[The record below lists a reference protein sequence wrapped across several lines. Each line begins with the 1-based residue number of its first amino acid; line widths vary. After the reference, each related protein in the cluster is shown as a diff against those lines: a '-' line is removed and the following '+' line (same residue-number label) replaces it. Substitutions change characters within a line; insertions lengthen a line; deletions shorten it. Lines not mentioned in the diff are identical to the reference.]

1 MLGVSKRVEELRFS
15 EIRKF
20 IPYSDGAKAK
30 GVQVHHLNIGQPD
43 IKTPEEFISAI
54 KNFDE
59 EIVKYEDSQGNK
71 DLIDAFVKYYE
82 SINIDIDKEDVY
94 ITNGGSEAIL
104 YALLTICDL
113 GDSVIVPEPYY
124 TNYNTMAKMAGVDII
139 SFRTYRED
147 GFRIKSKEDIIN
159 SIKDNTKAIMI
170 TNPSNPT
177 GVVYTKEEIR
187 MISDIAKEKDLF
199 IISDEVYRE
208 FVYDDFKFTSFM
220 DMKDILDRVIIID
233 SISKRYSACGARI
246 GALICKNR
254 NVTENFMKMCQAR
267 LSVSSLDQVGAANL
281 INVPKSYIEEVRI
294 EYEKR
299 RNILYEGLCDIP
311 GVHCEKP
318 SGAFYIIAKLPI
330 DNSDDFTKWMLK
342 DFQYNNKTVMVTPA
356 EGFYT
361 TEGLGKD
368 EVRLSYCINSQ
379 DLKESMLIL
388 KKALEEYNK
397 LRK

>member
-71 DLIDAFVKYYE
+71 DLIDAFVEYYE

-208 FVYDDFKFTSFM
+208 FVYDDLKFTSFM

>member
-1 MLGVSKRVEELRFS
+1 MLGVSKRIEKLRFS

-20 IPYSDGAKAK
+20 IPYSDEAKAK
-30 GVQVHHLNIGQPD
+30 GIHVHHLNIGQPD
-43 IKTPEEFISAI
+43 IKTPEEFVNAI
-54 KNFDE
+54 KNFDDK
-59 EIVKYEDSQGNK
+59 IIKYENSQGNK
-71 DLIDAFVKYYE
+71 DLINAFVKYYK
-82 SINIDIDKEDVY
+82 SINIDLDKEDVY
-94 ITNGGSEAIL
+94 VTNGGSEGIL
-104 YALLTICDL
+104 YALLTICDA

-124 TNYNTMAKMAGVDII
+124 TNYNTMARMAGVEII

-147 GFRIKSKEDIIN
+147 GFRIKNKEEILN

-208 FVYDDFKFTSFM
+208 FVYDGLEFTSFM

-254 NVTENFMKMCQAR
+254 KVTENFMKMCQAR
-267 LSVSSLDQVGAANL
+267 LSVSSLDQIGAANL

-311 GVHCEKP
+311 GVHCKKP
-318 SGAFYIIAKLPI
+318 SGAFYIIAKLPV
-330 DNSDDFTKWMLK
+330 DNSDEFTKWMLT

-361 TEGLGKD
+361 TEGLGRD
-368 EVRLSYCINSQ
+368 EVRLSYCINSE
-379 DLKESMLIL
+379 DLKEAMIIL

-397 LRK
+397 

>member
-30 GVQVHHLNIGQPD
+30 GIQVHHLNIGQPD

-208 FVYDDFKFTSFM
+208 FVYDDLKFTSFM

-342 DFQYNNKTVMVTPA
+342 DFQYNNKTVMITPA

>member
-1 MLGVSKRVEELRFS
+1 MLGVSKRVEDIRFS

-20 IPYSDGAKAK
+20 IPYSDKAKANGIK
-30 GVQVHHLNIGQPD
+30 VHHLNIGQPD
-43 IKTPEEFISAI
+43 IKTPDEFLNAI
-54 KNFDE
+54 KNFDKK
-59 EIVKYEDSQGNK
+59 IVEYENSQGNK
-71 DLIDAFVKYYE
+71 DLVDAFVNYYK
-82 SINIDIDKEDVY
+82 SININLDNEDIY

-104 YALLTICDL
+104 YALLTICDV
-113 GDSVIVPEPYY
+113 GNNIIVPEPYY
-124 TNYNTMAKMAGVDII
+124 TNYNTLAKMAGVDII

-147 GFRIKSKEDIIN
+147 GFRIKSKEDILN
-159 SIKDNTKAIMI
+159 SIDDNTKAIMI

-187 MISDIAKEKDLF
+187 MISDVAKEKDLF

-208 FVYDDFKFTSFM
+208 FVYDGLKFTSFM

-233 SISKRYSACGARI
+233 SVSKRYSACGARI

-254 NVTENFMKMCQAR
+254 NVTDNVMKMCQAR
-267 LSVSSLDQVGAANL
+267 LSVSSLDQVGATNL
-281 INVPKSYIEEVRI
+281 MNVTKEYIEDVRV

-342 DFQYNNKTVMVTPA
+342 DFQYNNTTVMITPA
-356 EGFYT
+356 EGFYST
-361 TEGLGKD
+361 KGLGKD
-368 EVRLSYCINSQ
+368 EVRLSYCIDSE

-388 KKALEEYNK
+388 KEALKKYNK
-397 LRK
+397 LTK

>member
-104 YALLTICDL
+104 YALLTICDF

-208 FVYDDFKFTSFM
+208 FVYDDLKFTSFM

>member
-1 MLGVSKRVEELRFS
+1 MLDVSKRVQDLSFS

-20 IPYSDGAKAK
+20 IPYSDEAKDK
-30 GVQVHHLNIGQPD
+30 GIKVHHLNIGQPD
-43 IKTPEEFISAI
+43 IKTPEEFLNAI
-54 KNFDE
+54 KSFDDKT
-59 EIVKYEDSQGNK
+59 VKYENSQGNK
-71 DLIDAFVKYYE
+71 DLIKTFVKYYE
-82 SINIDIDKEDVY
+82 SIDIDIDKEDVY

-104 YALLTICDL
+104 YSLLTICDH
-113 GDSVIVPEPYY
+113 GDSVLVPEPYY
-124 TNYNTMAKMAGVDII
+124 TNYNTMAKMAGIDII

-147 GFRIKSKEDIIN
+147 GFRIKSKEDILN
-159 SIKDNTKAIMI
+159 SLQDNTKAIMI
-170 TNPSNPT
+170 TNPNNPT

-208 FVYDDFKFTSFM
+208 FVYDDLKFTSFM

-246 GALICKNR
+246 GALVCKNR
-254 NVTENFMKMCQAR
+254 KVTENFMKMCQAR
-267 LSVSSLDQVGAANL
+267 LSVSSIDQIGAANL
-281 INVPKSYIEEVRI
+281 VNVPKTYIEEVRI

-318 SGAFYIIAKLPI
+318 SGAFYIIAKLPV
-330 DNSDDFTKWMLK
+330 DNSDDFTKWMLT
-342 DFQYNNKTVMVTPA
+342 DFEYNNKTVMVTPA

-361 TEGLGKD
+361 TKGLGKD
-368 EVRLSYCINSQ
+368 EVRLSYCINSEE
-379 DLKESMLIL
+379 LKDAMLIL
-388 KKALEEYNK
+388 KRALKEYNGV
-397 LRK
+397 